1 MRGILIYAAA
11 AAAKRGKA
19 IIVFYA
25 GKVLLMLGIVTFVP
39 GHGSGWVRYTS
50 FYD

>member
-11 AAAKRGKA
+11 AAKRVKA
-19 IIVFYA
+19 IIVLYD

-39 GHGSGWVRYTS
+39 GHGSGRAW
-50 FYD
+50 YD

>member
-1 MRGILIYAAA
+1 MRGILIYAA

-25 GKVLLMLGIVTFVP
+25 GKVLLMFGIVTFVS